1 MRISSNTQY
10 IASTYSIQSNQ
21 YRLSRL
27 NEQLS
32 SLQRINRPSDDPV
45 ASAQLI
51 NLQQSISRNDQM
63 VANSKT
69 IESSLALSEEYVLRA
84 GEIIR
89 NVQSLAVQAG
99 NASLKDEDRAY
110 IRTQLQEQTKALVGL
125 ANSTDGQGKYV
136 LGGTRSQTPPFS
148 LELEP
153 EMKVEYHGD
162 WGRQEIQASSTR
174 DIAVTEPGGLVFG
187 GGSAVADPNKP
198 DAFSDGN
205 QLWQSLARLDKIL
218 ADGPN
223 GMAKAG
229 GPEGSEVK
237 DAAGDTVLGAD
248 GKPMMFKDGL
258 PRLDASGAPLLE
270 PVLDNA
276 GDPVL
281 GPDGVTPLMQ
291 AQTTDLPP
299 TYDESLAA
307 SIEGLKGGH
316 EQLLRSHTAVGAR
329 RAEVEQLA
337 KTGEGLDVQY
347 KATVGQ
353 LQDLDYAQAVSD
365 LNMAL
370 LAMDTTQ
377 KTYKLVSELNLFRYL

>member
-1 MRISSNTQY
+1 MRISSNTQF

-21 YRLSRL
+21 YRLARL

-51 NLQQSISRNDQM
+51 NLDQSISRNDQM
-63 VANSKT
+63 MANSKT
-69 IESSLALSEEYVLRA
+69 IESSLALSEEYLFRA
-84 GEIIR
+84 GEIIQ
-89 NVQSLAVQAG
+89 NIQSLAVQAG

-110 IRTQLQEQTKALVGL
+110 IRTQIQEQTKALVGI

-136 LGGTRSQTPPFS
+136 FGGTRSQTPPFS

-153 EMKVEYHGD
+153 EMKIEYHGD

-187 GGSAVADPNKP
+187 GGSSVADPNNP

-205 QLWQSLARLDKIL
+205 KLWQSLARLDKIL
-218 ADGPN
+218 ADGPS
-223 GMAKAG
+223 GMNSVAG
-229 GPEGSEVK
+229 GPEGEQVMDNTATPPVPFLDK
-237 DAAGDTVLGAD
+237 DGN
-248 GKPMMFKDGL
+248 PMVFKDGL
-258 PRLDASGAPLLE
+258 PHVDNNGVPHLKPALDAAGN
-270 PVLDNA
+270 PVA
-276 GDPVL
+276 GRWEADP
-281 GPDGVTPLMQ
+281 
-291 AQTTDLPP
+291 LPP

-307 SIEGLKGGH
+307 SISGLKDGH

-347 KATVGQ
+347 KAAVGQ